1 MAEVSS
7 STAFEASV
15 RAIASLA
22 AALRRLTTA
31 CCCASAII
39 ALHWDVLRHHC
50 MIGLVRRYRAH
61 IASSMFA
68 PTNNRKRRPDRHDSI
83 HAASST
89 MDPSLE

>member
-39 ALHWDVLRHHC
+39 ALHWDVPSPLLLFGCVMFENQC
-50 MIGLVRRYRAH
+50 MPIY
-61 IASSMFA
+61 F
-68 PTNNRKRRPDRHDSI
+68 
-83 HAASST
+83 
-89 MDPSLE
+89 